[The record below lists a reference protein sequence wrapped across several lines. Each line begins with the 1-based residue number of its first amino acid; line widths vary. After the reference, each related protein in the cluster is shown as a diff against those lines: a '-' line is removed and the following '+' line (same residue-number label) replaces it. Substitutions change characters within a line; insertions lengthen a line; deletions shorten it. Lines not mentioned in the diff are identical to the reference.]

1 MIPMSDKVYLSVLYC
16 TTTVFLR
23 HPNDLGRS
31 STPDT
36 IRGHGYLG
44 RKHNNWGNGM
54 PPDQEQSVCQPDSS
68 SAVSLSIEHCRM
80 ARAVRFDH
88 KVGNRDQ
95 VFDRRRSRRGSAG
108 TFQIFRGV
116 SSVIDSSGAMIARF
130 CRHKPALPSGN
141 VQFLL

>member
-1 MIPMSDKVYLSVLYC
+1 MSDRVYLSALYC

-31 STPDT
+31 LTPDT
-36 IRGHGYLG
+36 IRGHGCLG

-68 SAVSLSIEHCRM
+68 SAVFLSIEHCRM
-80 ARAVRFDH
+80 ARAVHPDRITDSR
-88 KVGNRDQ
+88 GRG
-95 VFDRRRSRRGSAG
+95 FDRRRSRRESAG
-108 TFQIFRGV
+108 TFLVFRGV
-116 SSVIDSSGAMIARF
+116 SSVIDSSGAMIARS